1 MSRCSSRPILALDFD
16 GVVCDS
22 IAECMLTS
30 YGAYRGL
37 HRAGLPPEVSLEWG
51 RLFRER
57 RGVVR
62 PSGHY
67 MLLWDWISQ
76 FPARQLSATQFEDLA
91 KGQLERVTEFET
103 RFHELRDRT
112 IAHDPD
118 RFVAM
123 NPLYPGVAESWTE
136 LRRSRLYIVST
147 KDEPSIRLI
156 LSRSGLDVDGIFGR
170 GAGPKPES
178 LLRIAAAHRSPPD
191 RVVFVDDN
199 ALHVADAA
207 SVGVTAVLAN
217 WGYGPRAPAAE
228 HALDCFAEIAP
239 FVCRLG
245 PLR

>member
-1 MSRCSSRPILALDFD
+1 MSEILVPHILALDFD

-22 IAECMLTS
+22 IGECMTTS
-30 YGAYRGL
+30 HLAYC
-37 HRAGLPPEVSLEWG
+37 EVSPHLPLECPSLWQS
-51 RLFRER
+51 LFRAR

-67 MLLWDWISQ
+67 LLLWDWITR
-76 FPARQLSATQFEDLA
+76 FPDRNLSPHQFEQLGC
-91 KGQLERVTEFET
+91 GQ
-103 RFHELRDRT
+103 ELRIKDFERLFHSLRDAA
-112 IAHDPD
+112 INDDPD
-118 RFVAM
+118 RFVHL
-123 NPLYPGVAESWTE
+123 NPLYPGVVESWPA
-136 LRRSRLYIVST
+136 LRQWPLYIVST

-156 LSRSGLDVDGIFGR
+156 LSRSGLEVDGIFGR
-170 GAGPKPES
+170 GVGPKPES

-217 WGYGPRAPAAE
+217 WGYGPREPAAE
-228 HALDCFAEIAP
+228 HALDCFSEIAP